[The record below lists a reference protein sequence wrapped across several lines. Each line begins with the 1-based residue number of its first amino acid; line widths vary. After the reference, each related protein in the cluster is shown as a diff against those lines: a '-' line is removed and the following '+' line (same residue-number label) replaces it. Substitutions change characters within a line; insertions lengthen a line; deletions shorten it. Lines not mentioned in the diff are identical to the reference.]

1 MVKFVL
7 WQRHKSNRLS
17 SWLFHLEY
25 SPGINNLGV
34 LETPYRKVVDGT
46 KVSDEIVHLS
56 ADDGDGYTIAF
67 ADSWVDVANYPR
79 SNNNSETLTA

>member
-1 MVKFVL
+1 MI
-7 WQRHKSNRLS
+7 NLS
-17 SWLFHLEY
+17 LFHLEY

-67 ADSWVDVANYPR
+67 ADS
-79 SNNNSETLTA
+79 